1 MIYATFLQNSAMFWL
16 KNGKLK
22 FLVILN
28 PISREKPIAIS
39 EYPEKSA

>member
-1 MIYATFLQNSAMFWL
+1 MPFFPKFSYVLA
-16 KNGKLK
+16 KKGKLK

-39 EYPEKSA
+39 E